1 VEKKSQNGP
10 NVKENE
16 THGPKK
22 TDSEVDVDAWIS
34 VLVMRIKVGGGDRSS
49 SSSSWAFIIHSK
61 IIQDR
66 QMSSSISQ
74 KLWVDGR
81 KCCPIIG
88 RQEESNGGRVMSSS
102 LSSTNFF

>member
-1 VEKKSQNGP
+1 VAEIGRCRRRR
-10 NVKENE
+10 
-16 THGPKK
+16 G
-22 TDSEVDVDAWIS
+22 
-34 VLVMRIKVGGGDRSS
+34 RSS
-49 SSSSWAFIIHSK
+49 YIIHSR

-88 RQEESNGGRVMSSS
+88 RQEESNGGRIMSS
-102 LSSTNFF
+102 LSSTKFLAAIENTAGVVII